1 MIATESLLDPQT
13 TAAQAA
19 ATQQQPSPSEIP
31 PHPDATAQKQLDRRY
46 DGRLKVT
53 GAARYAAEFPVK
65 DVVYGYMVQST
76 IPAGAVAS
84 IDTTTASHAS
94 GVLHIMT
101 PFDAPKVSPN
111 GNVQVLQDPNIFYN
125 GQPIALVV
133 ARSLPEAMHA
143 ATLLKI
149 TYKPTTPRLDF
160 EGNLHQ
166 ARPPKRG
173 GATSQRGDVKAASA
187 KAAATIEQTYNT
199 PIQNHNPMEPH
210 ATIAWW
216 EGGKLSVY
224 DSTQGITGVRQNL
237 VHAFGLQP
245 DDVHVMCPFVG
256 GGFGTKGSVWSHVL
270 LAAMA
275 AKVIQRPVKISITR
289 EQMFGPLAPAPT
301 RGSASI
307 LRRHPMENW

>member
-1 MIATESLLDPQT
+1 MIAPEFVLDPQT

-19 ATQQQPSPSEIP
+19 ATQQQPSPGEIP
-31 PHPDATAQKQLDRRY
+31 PHPDAPSQKQLEHRY

-53 GAARYAAEFPVK
+53 GAAKYAAEFPVK
-65 DVVYGYMVQST
+65 DVLHGYIVQST

-84 IDTTTASHAS
+84 IDTATAARAS

-101 PFDAPKVSPN
+101 PFNAPKVSPN
-111 GNVQVLQDPNIFYN
+111 GNVQVLQDPTVFYA
-125 GQPIALVV
+125 GQPIALIV
-133 ARSLPEAMHA
+133 ARSLPEAMYA
-143 ATLLKI
+143 ATLLHI
-149 TYKPTTPRLDF
+149 TYKPGTPRLDF
-160 EGNLHQ
+160 DALIEE

-173 GATSQRGDVKAASA
+173 GGDSQRGDVNPAFAR
-187 KAAATIEQTYNT
+187 AAATVDQTYNT

-216 EGGKLSVY
+216 EGNKLSLY
-224 DSTQGITGVRQNL
+224 DATQGITGVRQNL

-275 AKVIQRPVKISITR
+275 ISHHGAGI
-289 EQMFGPLAPAPT
+289 F
-301 RGSASI
+301 
-307 LRRHPMENW
+307 